1 MNPIKKELRLPKY
14 EYYEKHL
21 SIVNS
26 MLPIKMTEM
35 EIKVLSRFMA
45 LEGDIAVHRFGP
57 TARKVVKESLGITT
71 AGLSNYLGEGKGS
84 LIEKGFLKKT
94 GDVIDIQSI
103 LIPEKDEQI
112 YSFKLVNL
120 G

>member
-1 MNPIKKELRLPKY
+1 MNPIKKELRLSKH

-35 EIKVLSRFMA
+35 EIKVLSRVMA
-45 LEGDIAVHRFGP
+45 LEGDIAIHRFGP

-71 AGLSNYLGEGKGS
+71 AGLSNYLGEKGS
-84 LIEKGFLKKT
+84 LIEKKFLMKN
-94 GDVIDIQSI
+94 GDMIDILPI
-103 LIPEKDEQI
+103 LIPEKNEQM
-112 YSFKLVNL
+112 YMFKLTNE